1 MRGITRDDLL
11 HGNIVKGLLH
21 LSIPLMFLNLINTF
35 YSIVDTYFVGQIGEL
50 QVGAVSLISPI
61 MGCGTA
67 FATGLCAAG
76 IAMISRSIGE
86 RNYEKADNIAT
97 HLVTLCMILG
107 VLIGIFCIVF
117 AKPILNWLDTPQD
130 IYQDAYYYLL
140 GISLDFLFL
149 FLLSIFQ
156 CIRQSNGDSKT
167 GVKLNTLSAILNVIL
182 DPLFIFTFDLGI
194 FGAALATTV
203 SKALV
208 SPLAIYILLH
218 DKDYTSISFKKHKF
232 SFSTM
237 ISIVKVAIPAS
248 LGQYLSSFGFVM
260 MSKNIVAYGSI
271 AMSAYGIGN
280 RISSLFYIP
289 VNGIGSALSTFIGQS
304 LGADQPDRAK
314 ECFKKAM
321 ILMSEIAVVCTIVG
335 LLSSKMCVQLFVK
348 NASNQ
353 LLDMALEYNYYA
365 VGTAF
370 FMGWYQIIC
379 AIFEGSGN
387 TSITMILSTF
397 RLWGCRIPMIW
408 AFGQFTSLG
417 PTGIWLSMVLS
428 NFVVC
433 STGQILYFIFPWTRK
448 IVH

>member
-86 RNYEKADNIAT
+86 RNPEKANSIAT
-97 HLVTLCMILG
+97 HLVSLCIVLG
-107 VLIGIFCIVF
+107 IFIGIICVIF
-117 AKPILNWLDTPQD
+117 AKPILNWLETPQD
-130 IYQDAYYYLL
+130 IYHDAYYYLL

-149 FLLSIFQ
+149 FILSIFQ

-167 GVKLNTLSAILNVIL
+167 GVKLNTISAVLNVIL
-182 DPLFIFTFDLGI
+182 DPLFIFTFDMGI
-194 FGAALATTV
+194 FGAAFATTI

-208 SPLAIYILLH
+208 SPVAVYILIK
-218 DKDYTSISFKKHKF
+218 DKDYTSISFKKYKF

-237 ISIVKVAIPAS
+237 FSIIKIAIPAS
-248 LGQYLSSFGFVM
+248 LGQFLSSFGFVM

-304 LGADQPDRAK
+304 LGADHPQRAK
-314 ECFKKAM
+314 DCFKKAM
-321 ILMSEIAVVCTIVG
+321 ILMSEIAVVCTFIG
-335 LLSSKMCVQLFVK
+335 ILSSKICVQLFVK
-348 NASNQ
+348 NASDQ
-353 LLDMALEYNYYA
+353 LLNMALEYNYYA
-365 VGTAF
+365 VGTCF
-370 FMGWYQIIC
+370 FMGWYQIVC
-379 AIFEGSGN
+379 AIFEGSSN
-387 TSITMILSTF
+387 TFITMILSTF
-397 RLWGCRIPMIW
+397 RLWGLRIPMIW
-408 AFGQFTSLG
+408 AFGKFSSLG

-428 NFVVC
+428 NFIVC
-433 STGQILYFIFPWTRK
+433 SLGQILYFSYPWTRK
-448 IVH
+448 KIN